1 MMESARVLIVDD
13 EEDFRETLAE
23 RMEARG
29 MTVDRAENGVVALDV
44 VKEHKYDA
52 IVLDLAMPEMDGIE
66 TLKRLLEFDHNLQVI
81 MLTGHGS
88 VKDGVAAVKAGA
100 VDFLEKPADIESLVI
115 KIHDAQAE
123 SLQRFEKDLDDKISH
138 LLKRKS
144 W

>member
-1 MMESARVLIVDD
+1 MESARVLIVDD

-29 MTVDRAENGVVALDV
+29 MTVDRAESGVVALDV

-100 VDFLEKPADIESLVI
+100 VDFLEKPADIESLVK

-123 SLQRFEKDLDDKISH
+123 TLHRFEKDLDDKISQ
-138 LLKRKS
+138 LMKRKS